1 MNRLNQILTAVLAI
15 QVVLAVVVFLP
26 RIIPTGAASAP
37 LFGALGAPDITT
49 LAVQDKDGKRVELA
63 RQGEAWV
70 VPAGGDYPADN
81 SKINTFLE
89 KIVGVQSNPLVTRT
103 RASHKRLQVADDDFV
118 RRIDFTSADGS
129 SRTLF
134 LGSAPGGGAT
144 HVRAGGR
151 DEVYLA
157 RGLFSYDANTDITGW
172 IDPVYFSVAQEQA
185 ISLTLRNANGTFEFE
200 KDEASGAWTM
210 KGLAAGEEFNP
221 NNFTTLLA
229 RLSSLRMTRPLGK
242 EAKPEYGLDNPG
254 ALITVVVKD
263 DAGGRQTHSL
273 RVGAKDAADNSY
285 VVKASESLSPY
296 TVRVAGFSVEDFVTK
311 TRQDFLQL
319 PPTPTPAPEATP
331 TPQVAPALEATPTPE
346 LTPTS
351 EATPR
356 ATP

>member
-1 MNRLNQILTAVLAI
+1 MNRFNRILMAALALQII
-15 QVVLAVVVFLP
+15 LAVVVFLP
-26 RIIPTGAASAP
+26 RVIPTGVASAP
-37 LFGALGAPDITT
+37 LFGTLGVADVTS
-49 LAVQDKDGKRVELA
+49 LAVQDQDGKRVELV
-63 RQGEAWV
+63 RQGEAWI
-70 VPAGGDYPADN
+70 VPAGGDYPADGN
-81 SKINTFLE
+81 KINTFLE

-134 LGSAPGGGAT
+134 LGSAPSGGAT
-144 HVRAGGR
+144 HIRAGGR

-185 ISLTLRNANGTFEFE
+185 ISLTLQNANGTFEFE
-200 KDEASGAWTM
+200 KDETSGNWTM

-221 NNFTTLLA
+221 NNFTTLLT

-254 ALITVVVKD
+254 AEITLVVQ
-263 DAGGRQTHSL
+263 DAVEGRKTLSL
-273 RVGAKDAADNSY
+273 RVGAKDETDDSY
-285 VVKASESLSPY
+285 VVKASESISPY
-296 TVRVAGFSVEDFVTK
+296 TVRVAGFSVEDFVAK

-331 TPQVAPALEATPTPE
+331 TPQVTPALEATPTPE